1 MHNHVKFMTLIEG
14 ESVLIL
20 IVEYDVVQYL
30 AILNQQLEGRG

>member
-1 MHNHVKFMTLIEG
+1 MTLIEG